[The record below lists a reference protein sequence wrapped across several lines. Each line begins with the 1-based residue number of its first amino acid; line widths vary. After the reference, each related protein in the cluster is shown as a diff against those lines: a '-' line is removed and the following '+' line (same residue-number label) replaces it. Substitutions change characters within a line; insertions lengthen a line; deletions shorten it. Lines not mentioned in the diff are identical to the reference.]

1 MVHFKTKPK
10 YRRRGDI
17 QRKAHVYDNTQFD
30 HEAIINSSWLEFFFL
45 SLLLLLLL
53 LHISCSSSFYFF
65 GTIFIECMQHICT
78 WKRRMLCWY
87 GLCQF
92 FDTTKTIQLSKTL
105 FLVTTRWTRLALPLF
120 CIHQKR
126 TNQQTK
132 YAMRMKGSTGAKKWK
147 FFSLVYSRVWII
159 FCFMKC
165 RKSPLFRHIFFH
177 EIRTMLKLHLS
188 VSLASF

>member
-1 MVHFKTKPK
+1 MV
-10 YRRRGDI
+10 
-17 QRKAHVYDNTQFD
+17 
-30 HEAIINSSWLEFFFL
+30 
-45 SLLLLLLL
+45 
-53 LHISCSSSFYFF
+53 
-65 GTIFIECMQHICT
+65 
-78 WKRRMLCWY
+78 CWY
-87 GLCQF
+87 GVCQF

-165 RKSPLFRHIFFH
+165 RKSPLFRQFFFSRNSH
-177 EIRTMLKLHLS
+177 HVE
-188 VSLASF
+188 ASPQCEPSQFLVWFFGIQNKDIDGDEANSFLPILGIPQATYFFLVCLFCLTYTFCMWQDVLMECTANSTTLNRIIQRNLWTSHNGHS